1 MYFITDQSHAP
12 LVLKAIKKIVE
23 EWETLGLYL
32 GIENDELKA
41 IKYNC
46 QNQVEVCKK
55 DVICQWIKLGAA
67 TREGLISALEDVGRN
82 DIVAE
87 VKNLTKQ

>member
-1 MYFITDQSHAP
+1 MYLFTDASHAP

-23 EWETLGLYL
+23 EWENLGLFL

-46 QNQVEVCKK
+46 QSQVEVCKK
-55 DVICQWIKLGAA
+55 DVVCQWIKLGSA
-67 TREGLISALEDVGRN
+67 TREGLISALEDVERY

-87 VKNLTKQ
+87 IKSLTKQ